1 MARPQDWRE
10 DSLPHQFLP
19 WPPSRPLI
27 RRTQLALLI
36 ATAVVLPL
44 PGLVATPARAA
55 GAQEVSAH
63 LLGTQLEPT
72 NPNESEATGPTPRE
86 AVGPNEGETAGTRE
100 DETAAARA
108 GVARAGV
115 ARTGLAPAG
124 VAPAGVA
131 QTGVA
136 RHDVAE
142 LPEPVPVAQAG
153 RLAWPLAP
161 RPEVTRYFEA
171 PESPYGPGHRGV
183 DLAAAPGQ
191 EVLAADVGVVVFAGQ
206 IAGHGVVSLD
216 HDGGLRTTY
225 QPITPTVTTG
235 EQVYRGQPL
244 GTATPG
250 HPGCSVAACLHWGAR
265 RGTEYVDPLA
275 LTGAP
280 GRVRLKPWGGEP

>member
-1 MARPQDWRE
+1 M
-10 DSLPHQFLP
+10 
-19 WPPSRPLI
+19 
-27 RRTQLALLI
+27 LI
-36 ATAVVLPL
+36 ALVLVLPL
-44 PGLVATPARAA
+44 PGLVATPARATS
-55 GAQEVSAH
+55 AQAIRVH
-63 LLGTQLEPT
+63 LLATQAELT
-72 NPNESEATGPTPRE
+72 NESEATGPTQSE
-86 AVGPNEGETAGTRE
+86 AVGPEGKTPGQ

-108 GVARAGV
+108 GVVRAGV
-115 ARTGLAPAG
+115 A
-124 VAPAGVA
+124 
-131 QTGVA
+131 QNDVA
-136 RHDVAE
+136 RTNVAE
-142 LPEPVPVAQAG
+142 LPEPAPVAQAG
-153 RLAWPLAP
+153 RLAWPLSP

-206 IAGHGVVSLD
+206 VAGHGVVSLD

-244 GTATPG
+244 GTVTPG